1 MTTKMENNHS
11 RDFFGITM
19 TTDSAFHGL
28 RVDRLGNLI
37 YSKIKLTGNESI
49 EMTNGNG
56 IAYIG
61 IEEFVR
67 GTTESGVMHNEIP
80 FGEHEVSRKDSY
92 GEEFQVE
99 VLNNHTPNPTL
110 TVASTT
116 SQEIDLVKGAT
127 YRFIVSDQSTEG
139 FPIYISTY
147 TGSTGFEY
155 EYTKGVINS
164 RAAYGGSQSDPNTIT
179 DQPLEFTVP
188 NDSPDI
194 LYLSSGNHSDVYIKM
209 YTNRLG
215 LADLVNRKYNQVRFD
230 EMDVTYY
237 INENGFLVARYN
249 NQINLEENP
258 GDFSTSPGETNV
270 Y

>member
-56 IAYIG
+56 IAYTG

-67 GTTESGVMHNEIP
+67 GTTESGVRHNEIP

-92 GEEFQVE
+92 GEDFQVE
-99 VLNNHTPNPTL
+99 VRESTSQNPVL
-110 TVASTT
+110 TVANNT

-127 YRFIVSDQSTEG
+127 YRFIVSDQTTEG
-139 FPIYISTY
+139 FPIYISTAI
-147 TGSTGFEY
+147 GASGFDN
-155 EYTKGVINS
+155 EYTKNVKNS
-164 RAAYGGSQSDPNTIT
+164 RTAYGGSQSDLNALT

-194 LYLSSGNHSDVYIKM
+194 LYLSSGNHADVYIKM

-215 LADLVNRKYNQVRFD
+215 LADLVNRRFNQVRFD
-230 EMDVTYY
+230 EVNVTYY
-237 INENGFLVARYN
+237 INDDGFLVARYN
-249 NQINLEENP
+249 NEISLEENS
-258 GDFSTSPGETNV
+258 GDFTSDPGYTNV